1 METFDRR
8 CLLRCLVA
16 GAVAGQPRLTR
27 GQAGG
32 IGDPRIVSAAS
43 LEPGLPPR
51 GSLATLFC
59 RGLHVESTTLSDGF
73 PLPRELGGVRI
84 WVGGASAPILALAE
98 RDGVQQVNFQVPYEA
113 RGEGTFDEWPW
124 PMGTREAITSFLVEQ
139 QGRQA
144 EATVVLRKSPGDFF
158 RREDGA
164 GLFVHSGD
172 GSLVTDENPAR
183 EGETISAFLTGM
195 RTETDPPVATGEPAP
210 SSPPATLDKSHI
222 SLWRDIFDIYLTR
235 PSAVRCS
242 SKLLTRVS
250 LLASREYIALISPCA
265 TPSLARLPLSSSSG
279 GFAFSLGPALPPI
292 PLTATRGSGSQ
303 TWSRSAF
310 GRSRGES
317 DRRTYAAVV
326 EAKVVGRRPGN

>member
-1 METFDRR
+1 MQTFNRR
-8 CLLRCLVA
+8 CLLRCLAA
-16 GAVAGQPRLTR
+16 GAVAGQPRGIP
-27 GQAGG
+27 GQDNGVR
-32 IGDPRIVSAAS
+32 DLRVVSAAS

-84 WVGGASAPILALAE
+84 WVGEASAPILALAE

-113 RGEGTFDEWPW
+113 RIDYVFSTDAQFWPIV
-124 PMGTREAITSFLVEQ
+124 PRDASTLVVIEQ

-172 GSLVTDENPAR
+172 GSLVTEENPAR

-222 SLWRDIFDIYLTR
+222 SLWNDIFRIL
-235 PSAVRCS
+235 
-242 SKLLTRVS
+242 
-250 LLASREYIALISPCA
+250 LISRLGSEVSQQVTYKGLAPGLAGIYRIDFSVRYVGFAVVAGPVASILLERRLCFFVGPCLGTNTTYRN
-265 TPSLARLPLSSSSG
+265 TPSRFPNIVA
-279 GFAFSLGPALPPI
+279 
-292 PLTATRGSGSQ
+292 
-303 TWSRSAF
+303 
-310 GRSRGES
+310 
-317 DRRTYAAVV
+317 
-326 EAKVVGRRPGN
+326 